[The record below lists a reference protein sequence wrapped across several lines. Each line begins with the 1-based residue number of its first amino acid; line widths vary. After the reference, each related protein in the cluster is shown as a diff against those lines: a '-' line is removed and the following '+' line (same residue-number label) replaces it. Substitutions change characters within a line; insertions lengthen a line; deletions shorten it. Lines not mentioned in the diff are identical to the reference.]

1 MVRVGELL
9 RQNREEQG
17 LSLTD
22 IEAATSIRAKYL
34 QAIEDGDYSSLPGE
48 VFAKG
53 FVRNYAIIL
62 GLDGNEF
69 MEIFKLE
76 LASTPSVDSTTAQT
90 ANTGNMTSDNVEPVA
105 QTTSTPVNI
114 QTPPAEV
121 KETFSRPA
129 VNPIGAASSKPVV
142 TKKLRVGPFIA
153 VIAGFLLVIGIGT
166 YVILQVFFP
175 AQGVS
180 DNSDIKQKDA
190 ITAVKSNPHDQQQK
204 QEQEVP
210 SNETKEPETFVFA
223 LEPTGTINIIPQKD
237 ITIDKI
243 ELEVEFVD
251 ECWTRVVADEKEV
264 YSGIMGRGKKGKWE
278 AKDNIYIKLGNVD
291 AAKLLVNGKAVENPA
306 KENGPVVENRIS
318 IQKQEI

>member
-9 RQNREEQG
+9 RRSREEQG
-17 LSLTD
+17 LNLTD
-22 IEAATSIRAKYL
+22 IETATSIRAKYL

-76 LASTPSVDSTTAQT
+76 LANATS
-90 ANTGNMTSDNVEPVA
+90 GNQAINNVSSASSDESIEQAVS
-105 QTTSTPVNI
+105 QPVNNPVTI
-114 QTPPAEV
+114 QTPPAEI
-121 KETFSRPA
+121 KETFSRPTVEPFNTA
-129 VNPIGAASSKPVV
+129 NSKATV
-142 TKKLRVGPFIA
+142 TKKLRIGPFIA
-153 VIAGFLLVIGIGT
+153 VIAVFLLIIGIGT

-175 AQGVS
+175 AQGIN

-190 ITAVKSNPHDQQQK
+190 ITAVKSNPHEQPK
-204 QEQEVP
+204 QDTVP
-210 SNETKEPETFVFA
+210 TENKELEAFAFA

-237 ITIDKI
+237 VKIDKI

-278 AKDNIYIKLGNVD
+278 AKENVYIKLGNVD
-291 AAKLLVNGKAVENPA
+291 AAKLTINGKSVENPA
-306 KENGPVVENRIS
+306 KESGPVVENRIY
-318 IQKQEI
+318 IQNQEIQN